1 MNINSRIPKD
11 FYKLFGSKYME
22 YYQISLM
29 ALYEESSQSYSIL
42 GLTEE
47 ECQDIINEKK
57 ASFTLDWSEE
67 QYEEEGKL
75 ITKSNMASIFLNNL
89 VHWGWLRR
97 DYDET
102 LNTYVVSFP
111 DYSQYF
117 VELFGR
123 LFRDNSS
130 LERESLLTVYSH
142 LFTYRLAK
150 EKDNEILKSALQT
163 SKTLLQMLA
172 NMQEGIRGYFEEL
185 SKQRTFIGIQ
195 EVLVN
200 EINNSDSRKYAIL
213 TTTDSFYR
221 YKEEVKELIE
231 ENLVENEERK
241 QEFLRKKLSL
251 KPDSFSWLRNE
262 RSIAACEEAM
272 EILLRINRE
281 FDGIERRYNRL
292 IDQKRTFAKRAAA
305 RIRYI
310 LVEGDVEEDRAK
322 ALVWLL
328 HTSEK
333 KDEILE
339 QMSQRFGFT
348 ASAHIMKE
356 RSFAKPRDMGKREF
370 EPQSFQNQAQVEG
383 TLQDFVVRPLYTRGE
398 IQKFREENEKD
409 GVFQVTKDTVKSVE
423 DLEKLIFVWQEATE
437 VYDRELNVEL
447 NGEFQTE
454 SGFRYSGFSY
464 KKKEQNESKRKD

>member
-1 MNINSRIPKD
+1 MNMNDRIPKD
-11 FYKLFGSKYME
+11 FYKLFNSKYIE
-22 YYQISLM
+22 YYQIALIT
-29 ALYEESSQSYSIL
+29 LYEESSQSYSLL

-47 ECQDIINEKK
+47 ECQDIINEKIS
-57 ASFTLDWSEE
+57 SFTVDWSEE

-75 ITKSNMASIFLNNL
+75 ITRSNMASIFLNNL
-89 VHWGWLRR
+89 ENWGWLRR

-102 LNTYVVSFP
+102 LNSYVVSFP
-111 DYSQYF
+111 DYSQLF

-123 LFRDNSS
+123 IFSDNSS
-130 LERESLLTVYSH
+130 MERESLLSVYSH
-142 LFTYRLAK
+142 LFTYHSAK

-163 SKTLLQMLA
+163 SKTLLQMLS

-200 EINNSDSRKYAIL
+200 EINNSDSQKYAIL

-231 ENLVENEERK
+231 ENLAENEKRK
-241 QEFLRKKLSL
+241 QEFIL
-251 KPDSFSWLRNE
+251 KRPDFEKDTIPWLRNE
-262 RSIAACEEAM
+262 RAIATCEEAM
-272 EILLRINRE
+272 EILSRINRE
-281 FDGIERRYNRL
+281 FDGIERRYNKL

-322 ALVWLL
+322 ALVQLL
-328 HTSEK
+328 NVTEK

-348 ASAHIMKE
+348 TSAHVIKE
-356 RSFAKPRDMGKREF
+356 RSFARPRDFAKREF
-370 EPQSFQNQAQVEG
+370 EPQSFAQRAQDASD
-383 TLQDFVVRPLYTRGE
+383 LKDFVVRPLYTRGE
-398 IQKFREENEKD
+398 LQEFRRKNEKD
-409 GVFQVTKDTVKSVE
+409 GVFQVSEETVQSVE
-423 DLEKLIFVWQEATE
+423 DLEKLLFVWQEATE
-437 VYDRELNVEL
+437 VYDEELTIQID
-447 NGEFQTE
+447 GEFKTE
-454 SGFRYSGFSY
+454 AGYRYSGFSIR
-464 KKKEQNESKRKD
+464 KNE